1 MHRKIDQ
8 FFLLFFVLT
17 TLLATASADEKDIAL
32 VLKTAGKV
40 ELGAVGRNQ
49 WLPAKRGARL
59 NSGQIVRTGERSLAA
74 LVFTDDKTLLKVRAN
89 SNVKIKGER
98 KNNTI
103 VKRIQL
109 AFGQIWAKVTRQN
122 VSMRIESPSGVATVK
137 GTIFNCL
144 VADGNFYVF
153 CEEGLMELVNQFG
166 TMLLGANEMAKMTKT
181 SGPERLTGDPGDIF
195 DLSDDDVGKQLEFE
209 FEDDDGNKKTIILDF
224 E

>member
-1 MHRKIDQ
+1 MHRKTVQ
-8 FFLLFFVLT
+8 LFLLVFALT
-17 TLLATASADEKDIAL
+17 ALLAPASADEKDIAL
-32 VLKTAGKV
+32 VLKTVGNV
-40 ELGAVGRNQ
+40 ELGAEARSQ

-144 VADGNFYVF
+144 VADDNFYVF

-166 TMLLGANEMAKMTKT
+166 TMLLGANEMAKMTKS

-195 DLSDDDVGKQLEFE
+195 DLSDDDVGKQLELE

>member
-1 MHRKIDQ
+1 MHRKTVQ
-8 FFLLFFVLT
+8 LFLLVFALT
-17 TLLATASADEKDIAL
+17 ALLAPASADEKDIAL
-32 VLKTAGKV
+32 VLKTVGKV
-40 ELGAVGRNQ
+40 ELDAEGRSQ

-144 VADGNFYVF
+144 VADDNFYVF

-166 TMLLGANEMAKMTKT
+166 TMLLGANEMAKMTKS

-195 DLSDDDVGKQLEFE
+195 DLSDDDVGKQLELE

>member
-1 MHRKIDQ
+1 MHRKTVQ
-8 FFLLFFVLT
+8 LFLLLFALT
-17 TLLATASADEKDIAL
+17 ALLAPASADEKDIAL
-32 VLKTAGKV
+32 VLKTVGNV
-40 ELGAVGRNQ
+40 ELGAEARSQ

-144 VADGNFYVF
+144 VADDNFYVF

-166 TMLLGANEMAKMTKT
+166 TMLLGANEMAKMTKS

-195 DLSDDDVGKQLEFE
+195 DLSDDDVGKQLELE

>member
-1 MHRKIDQ
+1 MHRKTVQ
-8 FFLLFFVLT
+8 LFLLLFAMTALLT
-17 TLLATASADEKDIAL
+17 TASADEKDIAL
-32 VLKTAGKV
+32 VLKTVGNV
-40 ELGAVGRNQ
+40 ELDAEGRSQ

-59 NSGQIVRTGERSLAA
+59 NSGQVVRTGERSLAA

-144 VADGNFYVF
+144 VADDNFYVF

-166 TMLLGANEMAKMTKT
+166 TMLLGANEMAKMTKS

-195 DLSDDDVGKQLEFE
+195 DLSDDDVGKQLELE

>member
-1 MHRKIDQ
+1 MHRKTVQ
-8 FFLLFFVLT
+8 LFLLLFALT
-17 TLLATASADEKDIAL
+17 ALLAPASADEKDIAL
-32 VLKTAGKV
+32 VLKTVGNV
-40 ELGAVGRNQ
+40 ELGAEGRSQ

-144 VADGNFYVF
+144 VADDNFYVF

-166 TMLLGANEMAKMTKT
+166 TMLLGANEMAKMTKS